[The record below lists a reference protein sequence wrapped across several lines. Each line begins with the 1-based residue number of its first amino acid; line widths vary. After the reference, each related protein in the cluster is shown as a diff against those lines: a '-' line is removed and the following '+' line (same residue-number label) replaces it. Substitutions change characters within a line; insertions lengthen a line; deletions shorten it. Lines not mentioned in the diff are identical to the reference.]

1 MVNKAVGKLF
11 GHLKLPKGSDSK
23 DVTML
28 SIQGRSSTIVKK
40 KDFDDTNFSEVIKRL
55 KQFEKEL
62 NRQRAAQQTEI
73 MRYDHLIKRASYI
86 AGSIY
91 LLHQQHTV

>member
-1 MVNKAVGKLF
+1 MNRAVGKLF
-11 GHLKLPKGSDSK
+11 GHLKPPKGSESK
-23 DVTML
+23 DTTML
-28 SIQGRSSTIVKK
+28 SMQGRSSTVVKM

-73 MRYDHLIKRASYI
+73 MRHV
-86 AGSIY
+86 
-91 LLHQQHTV
+91 LLKT